1 MSSLPSKQIKGKPKY
16 INSLINMVLAKIAT
30 TIRNKSAKSSKEK
43 ELPLA
48 ASYNNNANIIESSK
62 KGSSTGYPIL
72 FNSLKEVHGIIR
84 VFRPDV
90 IDILSNNENKKNWKF
105 KKPKKNTKEPEVI
118 EIINDIIMTKFTRE
132 IFQKKLP
139 FARKQL
145 ILLIDVLSL
154 ISGIIWEN
162 IPEKYKEGESV
173 TRSRSRKNIIISRA
187 QESALI
193 EPMIHVARDIM
204 GLKNFT
210 IKQHPSGK
218 TKFPDA
224 IIIDNETGEILANF
238 ESKGKKAKTTEK
250 THKQIEEKGKGNS
263 GIKKLL
269 SVKEMNKE
277 HPLTKEDVFKI
288 LKIYN
293 VDKENIYYF
302 TVDRKDK
309 KTSVKRLSIP
319 FEVYD
324 RFSAEKSKTSKTGMS
339 YYIHGHSKDN
349 SGKEHKHGL
358 LRIEFRPSSVPVPTI
373 KEEILTNV

>member
-1 MSSLPSKQIKGKPKY
+1 MNIQEFVSSLPSKQIKGKPKY

-154 ISGIIWEN
+154 IS
-162 IPEKYKEGESV
+162 
-173 TRSRSRKNIIISRA
+173 
-187 QESALI
+187 
-193 EPMIHVARDIM
+193 
-204 GLKNFT
+204 
-210 IKQHPSGK
+210 
-218 TKFPDA
+218 
-224 IIIDNETGEILANF
+224 
-238 ESKGKKAKTTEK
+238 
-250 THKQIEEKGKGNS
+250 
-263 GIKKLL
+263 
-269 SVKEMNKE
+269 
-277 HPLTKEDVFKI
+277 
-288 LKIYN
+288 
-293 VDKENIYYF
+293 
-302 TVDRKDK
+302 
-309 KTSVKRLSIP
+309 
-319 FEVYD
+319 
-324 RFSAEKSKTSKTGMS
+324 
-339 YYIHGHSKDN
+339 
-349 SGKEHKHGL
+349 
-358 LRIEFRPSSVPVPTI
+358 
-373 KEEILTNV
+373 